1 MKPLIDWIDDRT
13 GIRSLTK
20 DVLFE
25 NIPGG
30 SRWRYVWGSTLT
42 FAQLAQFVTGVF

>member
-1 MKPLIDWIDDRT
+1 MKSLLDWIDHRT
-13 GIRSLTK
+13 GIRSLTSEA
-20 DVLFE
+20 LFE

-42 FAQLAQFVTGVF
+42 FASFVQFDPGVF